1 MDSIMDF
8 LDMVKD
14 QPSGFYV
21 ERNGEKV
28 NLSQN
33 ELEEAVFYYYDQLG
47 QGALNEASAKTGK
60 AFTDEQKEKLLE
72 EITMNLSVMVHEK
85 ILDIANKVYSK

>member
-1 MDSIMDF
+1 MDSFMNF

-14 QPSGFYV
+14 QPTGFYV

-28 NLSQN
+28 YLSQN

-60 AFTDEQKEKLLE
+60 AVTDEQRERLLE
-72 EITMNLSVMVHEK
+72 EITVNLSIMVQEK
-85 ILDIANKVYSK
+85 ITEIAKKIF

>member
-1 MDSIMDF
+1 MDSFMNF

-14 QPSGFYV
+14 QPTGFYV

-28 NLSQN
+28 YLSQN

-60 AFTDEQKEKLLE
+60 AVTDEQRERLLE
-72 EITMNLSVMVHEK
+72 EITVNLSIMVQEK
-85 ILDIANKVYSK
+85 ISEIAKKIF